1 MKVVYNAMYGGF
13 GFSEEFVTEFKKRH
27 PEKSLDKWSVERSDP
42 DVIALLEEMGSDESS
57 GYCANLQIEK
67 IPDDVEFEIGEYDG
81 METVGWDVPKDA
93 ILQDLV
99 DMLKGRKKEEDTS
112 KFTQMLLR
120 EDCSMYRLR
129 QLVSDASCEKDSTTK
144 T

>member
-1 MKVVYNAMYGGF
+1 
-13 GFSEEFVTEFKKRH
+13 
-27 PEKSLDKWSVERSDP
+27 
-42 DVIALLEEMGSDESS
+42 MGSDESS